1 MHVARL
7 HESQHYLTPKEG
19 QPELLR
25 FVRMTQSRAKSV
37 RITSIAHATEDAQ
50 KVVQAVLSICPEDF
64 PRGIQTERVKGHYG
78 NEIII
83 CHLRAVGRS
92 ASERFFEN
100 LWRKMSSQDKS
111 RIYDQAQEHV
121 DGSGTLH
128 LRIDKQ
134 EASKGKIRLQDNE
147 SVKVEIMFKTLDKS
161 EESRV
166 EMVKRRMEALS

>member
-1 MHVARL
+1 M
-7 HESQHYLTPKEG
+7 T
-19 QPELLR
+19 
-25 FVRMTQSRAKSV
+25 FVRMTQSRAVSV
-37 RITSIAHATEDAQ
+37 RITSIVHATEDAE
-50 KVVQAVLSICPEDF
+50 KVVQAILSICPEDF

-83 CHLRAVGRS
+83 CRLRAVGRP

-121 DGSGTLH
+121 DSSGTLH

-134 EASKGKIRLQDNE
+134 EALKGKVLPQDNE